1 MLKTQL
7 IKLKMQCT
15 AKDVVEKRNVE
26 SMLSALNQLVTYW
39 GQQQRE
45 IEKKKQDDEALYVTK

>member
-1 MLKTQL
+1 
-7 IKLKMQCT
+7 MQCT